1 MQTHSSKSITTA
13 SLSPHS
19 RFRRLTVAVV
29 GAGLA
34 GLCAARKLADHGHRT
49 RVFEKGRSV
58 GGRTAWRREGEYHFD
73 HGAQYF
79 TVRDP
84 RFQRYVTAW
93 CDAGIV
99 SPWKFA
105 VGVAKAG
112 IVMPKSE
119 SVQRHV
125 GVPGMNAMAKHLGA
139 ELDIVLNTQVG
150 QVKRSTKQWRL
161 LSDASIDLGR
171 YEVVLIT
178 TPPAQAVPLLAAV
191 PQLAQ
196 QVGAVK
202 LAPCWAVMVV
212 FPKPLDIPFDGV
224 FIHDSS
230 LSWAARNASK
240 PGRPGSECWVLHGTP
255 EWSARH
261 LEKVPEEV
269 IAASLAAFFAATGL
283 TPSQPV
289 LAKAHR
295 WRYSIA
301 EQPLEQGCLWD
312 SKERLGSCGDW
323 CQGSRIEGA
332 VLSGMTMADRVL
344 ELFGP
349 PVVSQG

>member
-1 MQTHSSKSITTA
+1 MHCV
-13 SLSPHS
+13 
-19 RFRRLTVAVV
+19 TVAVV

-34 GLCAARKLADHGHRT
+34 GLCAARELVAHGHKV
-49 RVFEKGRSV
+49 RVFEKARSV

-84 RFQRYVTAW
+84 RFRRYVTAW
-93 CDAGIV
+93 CNAGIV

-112 IVMPKSE
+112 TVTPKPE
-119 SVQRHV
+119 SVERYV

-139 ELDIVLNTQVG
+139 ELDIVLNTRVG
-150 QVKRSTKQWRL
+150 QVERSSGQWQL
-161 LSDASIDLGR
+161 LSDAGVDLGQ
-171 YEVVLIT
+171 YEVVIIA
-178 TPPAQAVPLLAAV
+178 TPPAQAVPLLTGA
-191 PQLAQ
+191 PRLAQ
-196 QVGAVK
+196 QAEAVK
-202 LAPCWAVMVV
+202 LAPCWAVMVA
-212 FPKPLDIPFDGV
+212 FPDPLNIPFDGV
-224 FIHDSS
+224 FVHDSS

-240 PGRPGSECWVLHGTP
+240 PGRPGFECWVLHGTP

-261 LEKVPEEV
+261 LEKTSDEV

-283 TPSQPV
+283 KPSQPV
-289 LAKAHR
+289 LTKAHR

-312 SKERLGSCGDW
+312 PEQQLGTCGDW

-332 VLSGMTMADRVL
+332 VLSGLAMADRVL
-344 ELFGP
+344 GLFE
-349 PVVSQG
+349 PVVSNLQMPK